1 MGASLTTLFVVATLL
16 FFGGEI
22 IYGFAFTLFVGII
35 IGTYS
40 SIFIAS
46 TLLVQLRFS
55 IEDFKEKQIEK
66 LKKIKE
72 KKDLRAMYEHGTV

>member
-1 MGASLTTLFVVATLL
+1 M
-16 FFGGEI
+16 
-22 IYGFAFTLFVGII
+22 GII

-55 IEDFKEKQIEK
+55 IDDFKEKEIEK
-66 LKKIKE
+66 LKVK